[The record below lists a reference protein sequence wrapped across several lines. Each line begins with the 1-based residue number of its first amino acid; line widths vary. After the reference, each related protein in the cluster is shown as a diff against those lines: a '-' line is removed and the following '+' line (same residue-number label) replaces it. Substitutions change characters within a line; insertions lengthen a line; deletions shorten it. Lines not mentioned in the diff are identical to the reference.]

1 MSANSLPTIVM
12 TPLDFISKVK
22 QSLATLTDPEL
33 VTSGVELT
41 NCDREPIQIPNAIQ
55 AHGIL
60 LTFTETDLTILQVS
74 QNCSAFLG
82 IKPADLLGQ
91 PLAVV
96 MDEPQLAMIRGCI
109 DTDFENV
116 NPLRLWLQ
124 VQGKSTGFEGSVY
137 RSDGVIVLELEVL
150 ITNDL
155 PQQSTAILASD
166 ALAQRLRQG
175 HAVNFFDFYKFVKT
189 PLGRIQNTQTLA
201 ELATQTV
208 AAIRNLT
215 GFERVMLY
223 RFDEDGSGH
232 VIAENKIEG
241 TASFVGL
248 HYPASDIPKQ
258 AREIYRLNLLRI
270 IPDALYEPVLLEPTL
285 NPMTG
290 APLDLSLS
298 GLRSV
303 SPMHTEYLSNFGV
316 RASMSISV
324 LRDRQLWGLI
334 ACHHSTPKQLSYE
347 TRTMCEFLGQVIS
360 VEIGSKADAEDLD
373 YKLQIQAAQAR
384 FVKTIVD
391 CQTLMDSFTQSPQ
404 DLCELVGAT
413 GVVFCER
420 QRVACFGKTPP
431 DTAIADLLTWVDTQI
446 GENAIY
452 SSNRLVSE
460 YPALTPSKDIASGLL
475 ALRVSQVDRT
485 YLLWFR
491 PEVIQTIEWGG
502 EPNKPVAIDEH
513 CQLRM
518 TPRKSFER
526 WTQTVQLQSL
536 PWKACEIEA
545 ALALRIEITGIVL
558 QKADELA
565 VLNAEL
571 ERSNIEL
578 DSFAYIAAH
587 DLKEPLRG
595 IHNYSTF
602 LLEDYGD
609 KLGADGTHKL
619 TTLMRLSQRMENTI
633 DSLLHYSRLG
643 RAELVRQRVD
653 LSEIVEHVIEMIE
666 ISQPSPVQFHMPRLL
681 PTVTGDRH
689 QITELFT
696 NLISNGIK
704 YHDLDHKSIEI
715 GYILPTESDE
725 RIPATLNRSQTVFF
739 IADNG
744 IGIRSRHFENIFKI
758 FKRLHPATKYG
769 GGTGAGL
776 TIAKKV
782 VERHGGKIA
791 VVSVL
796 GEGSTFYFT
805 LGASA

>member
-1 MSANSLPTIVM
+1 MTSLD
-12 TPLDFISKVK
+12 LISQVK
-22 QSLATLTDPEL
+22 QSIATLTDPEL
-33 VTSGVELT
+33 VTSRVELT

-60 LTFTETDLTILQVS
+60 VTFTETDLTILQVS
-74 QNCSAFLG
+74 QNCAVFLG

-91 PLAVV
+91 TLAVV
-96 MDEPQLAMIRGCI
+96 MDEQQLAMMRGCI
-109 DTDFENV
+109 NTDFENV

-124 VQGKSTGFEGSVY
+124 VQGKSTGFEGIVY
-137 RSDGVIVLELEVL
+137 RSDGVIVLELEAIV
-150 ITNDL
+150 TNDCS
-155 PQQSTAILASD
+155 QQSTAILASD

-175 HAVNFFDFYKFVKT
+175 HTVNFFDFYKFVKT

-215 GFERVMLY
+215 GFDRVMLY
-223 RFDEDGSGH
+223 RFAEDGSGH

-241 TASFVGL
+241 AASFVGL

-258 AREIYRLNLLRI
+258 AKELYRLNLLRI
-270 IPDALYEPVLLEPTL
+270 IPDALYVPVLLEPTL
-285 NPMTG
+285 NPMTN

-298 GLRSV
+298 VLRSV
-303 SPMHTEYLSNFGV
+303 SPMHTEYLANFGV

-347 TRTMCEFLGQVIS
+347 TRTICEFLGQVIS
-360 VEIGSKADAEDLD
+360 VEVGAKADAADLD
-373 YKLQIQAAQAR
+373 YKIQIQAAQAR
-384 FVKTIVD
+384 FVKTLVS
-391 CQTLMDSFTQSPQ
+391 CQTLGDGFTQSPQ

-420 QRVACFGKTPP
+420 DRVTCFGKTPP

-446 GENAIY
+446 GEHAIY
-452 SSNRLVSE
+452 SSNLLVSE
-460 YPALTPSKDIASGLL
+460 YPALLPSKDIASGLL
-475 ALRVSQVDRT
+475 ALRVSQIHRT

-502 EPNKPVAIDEH
+502 EPNKPIAIDENN
-513 CQLRM
+513 QLRM

-526 WTQTVQLQSL
+526 WKQTVQLQSL

-545 ALALRIEITGIVL
+545 ALGLRIEIIGIVL

-565 VLNAEL
+565 VINAEL

-578 DSFAYIAAH
+578 DSFAYVASH

-602 LLEDYGD
+602 LIEDYGD

-619 TTLMRLSQRMENTI
+619 ATLLRLTQRMENTI

-643 RAELVRQRVD
+643 RAELVRQPVD
-653 LSEIVEHVIEMIE
+653 LNEIVENVIEMMK
-666 ISQPSPVQFHMPRLL
+666 ISQPSPVQFQIPRLL
-681 PTVTGDRH
+681 PTVTGDLTL
-689 QITELFT
+689 ITELFT

-704 YHDLDHKSIEI
+704 YHERDPKSIEI

-725 RIPATLNRSQTVFF
+725 RVPEMLNRSQSVFF
-739 IADNG
+739 ITDNG
-744 IGIRSRHFENIFKI
+744 IGIRTRHFENIFKI
-758 FKRLHPATKYG
+758 FKRLHPASKYG